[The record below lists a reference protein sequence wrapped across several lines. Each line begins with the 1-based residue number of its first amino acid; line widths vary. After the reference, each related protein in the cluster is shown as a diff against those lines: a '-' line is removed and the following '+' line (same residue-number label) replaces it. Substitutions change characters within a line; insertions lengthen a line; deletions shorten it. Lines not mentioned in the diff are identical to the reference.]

1 MSIAAIVA
9 AAFVAA
15 EGGESL
21 RLFQTTESRDFR
33 EIATSGFTIHPY
45 PAVEALDVDSA
56 KELHPF
62 LALGASM
69 TDASSSST
77 GGSTSRFRSRAGSGR
92 FRPLSSG
99 ETGPRAGV

>member
-15 EGGESL
+15 EGGEEL

-45 PAVEALDVDSA
+45 PAVEALDVTGCCGSCSRLTAATSA
-56 KELHPF
+56 
-62 LALGASM
+62 
-69 TDASSSST
+69 
-77 GGSTSRFRSRAGSGR
+77 R
-92 FRPLSSG
+92 
-99 ETGPRAGV
+99 